1 MKEEY
6 KIKVIGTSKTV
17 NNFVDMDTGEVLDTD
32 EQVKHDSIVFDSKER
47 FMFTYTAI
55 IGAIEDL
62 PKGATRLLAW
72 CALNAEFNTNLIV
85 LNRVFKK
92 RITDDI
98 GMPEQTI
105 RNNIARLKEFG
116 ALIPEG
122 SATYR
127 IHPKYYWRG
136 ERSARSKTLR
146 YVLDL
151 SIKGH

>member
-1 MKEEY
+1 MEQEY
-6 KIKVIGTSKTV
+6 KEQVIGRTITV
-17 NNFVDMDTGEVLDTD
+17 NNFVDNDTGELLDSD
-32 EQVKHDSIVFDSKER
+32 IQIKHDSILLDSKEK

-85 LNRVFKK
+85 LNKVFKK
-92 RITDDI
+92 RITEDI

-105 RNNIARLKEFG
+105 RNNITRLRDFG

-136 ERSARSKTLR
+136 ERSVRNKTLK
-146 YVLDL
+146 YILEIEC
-151 SIKGH
+151 SHP